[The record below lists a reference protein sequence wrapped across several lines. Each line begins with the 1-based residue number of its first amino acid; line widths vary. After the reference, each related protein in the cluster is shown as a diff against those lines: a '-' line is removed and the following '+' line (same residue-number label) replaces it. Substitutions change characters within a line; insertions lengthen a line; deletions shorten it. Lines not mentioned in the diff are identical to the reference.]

1 MTWSMRGLAIGGG
14 YVEDQAIVDF
24 NLFAR
29 WHNTRGFRP
38 AIACRN
44 GDSIG

>member
-1 MTWSMRGLAIGGG
+1 MRGLAIGSR
-14 YVEDQAIVDF
+14 YVEDQAIV
-24 NLFAR
+24 NLDLFTG

-44 GDSIG
+44 GDSVG

>member
-1 MTWSMRGLAIGGG
+1 MRGLAIGGND
-14 YVEDQAIVDF
+14 VEDQAIVDF
-24 NLFAR
+24 NLFAG

-44 GDSIG
+44 SHSIG